1 MGDLTELRFENLE
14 MEAVADDV
22 SNEETK
28 CVRVASP
35 AGECSGEEEVLDL
48 TAEPKREL
56 RVLALE
62 AGIWGLWEGGD
73 WRWGWRVC
81 VSLLFV
87 TFCYLLL
94 YQTLPASQLFN

>member
-1 MGDLTELRFENLE
+1 

-73 WRWGWRVC
+73 WCWGWRGLCFPPLCDV
-81 VSLLFV
+81 LLSSSV
-87 TFCYLLL
+87 PNPSSQPTF
-94 YQTLPASQLFN
+94 